1 MALDKIEFR
10 MFALAVTLAVMLLFL
25 NGCCAQNDAVSLRS
39 YSSSDGY
46 YTVSLPE
53 SWKVDGFKCSGITAQ
68 DISNSA
74 RGLSYLSKL
83 HEGFVV
89 LPAGVTPESYLENY
103 MPQDFSLGGND
114 VHDMRIIDYEEPS
127 FYNNKDVLSLLSGAS
142 LTSIPTS
149 TKAMRCSFTVNGIPA
164 EGSFV
169 IRTKNLYGY
178 GTKIDYLLGI
188 YSPAHQFDIDT
199 PMLLEAFNSV
209 KFNPAY
215 RNICMPVGG
224 GDDCH
229 ICLDNQC
236 CSHVC
241 NANGKCS

>member
-1 MALDKIEFR
+1 MTLDKIGYR
-10 MFALAVTLAVMLLFL
+10 MLGLAIMFFFL
-25 NGCCAQNDAVSLRS
+25 NGCSAQSDAVHLQS

-46 YTVSLPE
+46 YSVSLPE
-53 SWKVDGFKCSGITAQ
+53 GWKVDGFKCSGITAQ
-68 DISNSA
+68 DISNPA

-114 VHDMRIIDYEEPS
+114 VRDMRIIDYEEPS
-127 FYNNKDVLSLLSGAS
+127 FYNNKDVLSLLSGVS
-142 LTSIPTS
+142 LTSTPTS

-169 IRTKNLYGY
+169 IRTKDLYGY
-178 GTKIDYLLGI
+178 GTQIDYLLGI
-188 YSPAHQFDIDT
+188 YSPADQFDKDV

-241 NANGKCS
+241 DADGKCN

>member
-1 MALDKIEFR
+1 MDVARK
-10 MFALAVTLAVMLLFL
+10 MM
-25 NGCCAQNDAVSLRS
+25 QSHLRS

-53 SWKVDGFKCSGITAQ
+53 GWKVDGFKCSGITAQ
-68 DISNSA
+68 DISNPA

-89 LPAGVTPESYLENY
+89 LPTGVTPESYLENY

-114 VHDMRIIDYEEPS
+114 VRDMRIIDYEEPS
-127 FYNNKDVLSLLSGAS
+127 FYNNKDVLSLLSGVS

-169 IRTKNLYGY
+169 IRTKDLYGY
-178 GTKIDYLLGI
+178 GTQIDYLLGNLFSRRSI
-188 YSPAHQFDIDT
+188 RYRYPNAPGGIQFREIQSCISKY
-199 PMLLEAFNSV
+199 LHACWWW
-209 KFNPAY
+209 
-215 RNICMPVGG
+215 R
-224 GDDCH
+224 
-229 ICLDNQC
+229 
-236 CSHVC
+236 
-241 NANGKCS
+241 

>member
-1 MALDKIEFR
+1 MTSYNIGYR
-10 MFALAVTLAVMLLFL
+10 MLGLAIILFIL

-39 YSSSDGY
+39 HPSSDGY

-53 SWKVDGFKCSGITAQ
+53 GWKVDGFKCSGITAQ
-68 DISNSA
+68 DILNPA

-89 LPAGVTPESYLENY
+89 LPIGVTPESYLENY

-114 VHDMRIIDYEEPS
+114 VRDMRIINYEEPY
-127 FYNNKDVLSLLSGAS
+127 FYNSKDVLDLLSGVS
-142 LTSIPTS
+142 LTSTPTS
-149 TKAMRCSFTVNGIPA
+149 TKAMRCSFTVNGIPV

-169 IRTKNLYGY
+169 IRTKDLYGY
-178 GTKIDYLLGI
+178 GTQIDYLLGI
-188 YSPAHQFDIDT
+188 YSPADQFDTDV
-199 PMLLEAFNSV
+199 PMLLKAFNSV
-209 KFNPAY
+209 RFNPAY
-215 RNICMPVGG
+215 RNVCMPVGG

-241 NANGKCS
+241 DADGKCN